1 MRRKIMPAFIF
12 LLFSTCFAFPAV
24 QADEKTAA
32 EKYIQKVSR
41 IKSNE
46 IEYAYISTSMLKH
59 MFGVMDGNV
68 TLNGIGNIL
77 TPLKS
82 LRRFITTGSDGYA
95 LLAHA
100 MLPFMVEE
108 GFVMGM
114 EMMALSRESG
124 TFSVIYGDEKNL
136 LVINE
141 ENDELS
147 VVFVV
152 GLTFDTFMKLRN
164 SSGVNFNLF

>member
-1 MRRKIMPAFIF
+1 MF
-12 LLFSTCFAFPAV
+12 LLFSTGYVSATV
-24 QADEKTAA
+24 QADEKSEA
-32 EKYIQKVSR
+32 EKFIQKVSR

-46 IEYAYISTSMLKH
+46 IDYAYISTSMLKQ
-59 MFGVMDGNV
+59 MFGVLDMDGNV

-108 GFVMGM
+108 EFVMGM

-141 ENDELS
+141 EDDELS